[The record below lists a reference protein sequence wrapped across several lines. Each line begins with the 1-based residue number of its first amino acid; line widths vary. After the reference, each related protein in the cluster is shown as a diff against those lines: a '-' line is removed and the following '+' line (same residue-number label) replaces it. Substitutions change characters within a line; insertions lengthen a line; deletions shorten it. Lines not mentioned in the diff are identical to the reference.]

1 MYTVNGSYL
10 KQIVYSS
17 SINCGNKSF
26 YELFMNCFL
35 IQIKCGQKRKSCI
48 DIQFAHLKL
57 TDGAGIGIGIGTNCR
72 MTQNS
77 LVTADP
83 E

>member
-1 MYTVNGSYL
+1 MEVTLNKLYIHHQS
-10 KQIVYSS
+10 IVA
-17 SINCGNKSF
+17 IKV
-26 YELFMNCFL
+26 FMNCFL